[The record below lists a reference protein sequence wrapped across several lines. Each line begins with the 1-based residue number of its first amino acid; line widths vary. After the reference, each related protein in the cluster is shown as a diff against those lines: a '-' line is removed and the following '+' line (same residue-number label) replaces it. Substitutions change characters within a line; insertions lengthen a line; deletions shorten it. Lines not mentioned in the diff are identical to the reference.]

1 MSALDFKALALVS
14 ALIVPFILSGTASAF
29 GPEDAL
35 PDVETATALSKEEL
49 ILAFKGR
56 KHLGSYNFLT
66 KDISS
71 FAFEETT
78 NEDGS
83 IRHVQEDKVDT
94 GQWNIIKNT
103 ICFDYD
109 DPNLLKACF
118 KIYSRGNCYYHY
130 QVSTE
135 GFARYGFT
143 ARSVIDGET
152 PNCEPSYV

>member
-1 MSALDFKALALVS
+1 MSVLDFKALALVS

-49 ILAFKGR
+49 ILAFKGQ

-94 GQWNIIKNT
+94 GQWVITKNT
-103 ICFDYD
+103 ICYDYD
-109 DPNLLKACF
+109 DLDLLQACF
-118 KIYSRGNCYYHY
+118 EIYARGNCYYHY

-135 GFARYGFT
+135 GLPRYGFT
-143 ARSVIDGET
+143 ARSVIDGDT
-152 PNCEPSYV
+152 PNCEPSLV